1 MIETGRNRSVIFG
14 RQFTEGLPYATSAA
28 ALGVGGVAP
37 NRSAV
42 RATTG
47 LTMSAPRAPDVFGA
61 PFARL
66 LMTAGLSTAC
76 GLAVLHLAGSPGVVS
91 ANGGEDSKLF
101 SLTNRIGPATAC
113 IRWQF
118 SGTLENI
125 GEGAPYNCN
134 GIQVDGRSDD
144 MIRRNYFAHPILG
157 CGQLVFSMMQAF
169 GVHYR
174 SAGENIGWEAGA
186 SSPASYINT
195 AFMNS
200 TDHRANIL
208 NSNYT
213 EMGVGSD
220 ESAPG
225 VTWTG
230 VGAEQNVWM
239 FSEEFAQVGVSA
251 PPPPRRPAAP
261 RPAPRNSPAPTAAA
275 AAGPN
280 APPAALPTP
289 TPLVIP
295 TGSLPQNLPAPPV
308 DQYAGLFPNTIES
321 VLEAFLTF

>member
-1 MIETGRNRSVIFG
+1 MERRP
-14 RQFTEGLPYATSAA
+14 LPSAWDELLRTA
-28 ALGVGGVAP
+28 
-37 NRSAV
+37 SAV
-42 RATTG
+42 RATTDP
-47 LTMSAPRAPDVFGA
+47 TTSAPRSPG
-61 PFARL
+61 RL
-66 LMTAGLSTAC
+66 RRAIRPLAMTAGLATAC
-76 GLAVLHLAGSPGVVS
+76 GLAVLHLAGTSGVVS
-91 ANGGEDSKLF
+91 ANSGEDSQLF
-101 SLTNRIGPATAC
+101 SLTNQDRTSNGVHSLT
-113 IRWQF
+113 F
-118 SGTLENI
+118 SGTLQNI

-134 GIQVDGRSDD
+134 GIQVAGRSDD

-157 CGQLVFSMMQAF
+157 CGQLVFSMMQAY

-186 SSPASYINT
+186 SSPASYLNG

-200 TDHRANIL
+200 SDHRANIL
-208 NSNYT
+208 NVNYT

-239 FSEEFAQVGVSA
+239 FSEEFAQVGTSS
-251 PPPPRRPAAP
+251 PPPPRRPPAP
-261 RPAPRNSPAPTAAA
+261 RPAPRNSPAPTVAA

-280 APPAALPTP
+280 MTPDALPTP
-289 TPLVIP
+289 TPLAIP
-295 TGSLPQNLPAPPV
+295 TASLPQNLPTPPV
-308 DQYAGLFPNTIES
+308 NQYEGLFPNTIES

>member
-1 MIETGRNRSVIFG
+1 MQRRP
-14 RQFTEGLPYATSAA
+14 LPSAWEELLRTA
-28 ALGVGGVAP
+28 
-37 NRSAV
+37 SAV
-42 RATTG
+42 RATTDP
-47 LTMSAPRAPDVFGA
+47 TMPAPRSPG
-61 PFARL
+61 RL
-66 LMTAGLSTAC
+66 RRSIRPIAMTAGLVTAC
-76 GLAVLHLAGSPGVVS
+76 GLAVLHLAGTPGVVS
-91 ANGGEDSKLF
+91 ANSGEDSQLF
-101 SLTNRIGPATAC
+101 SLTNQDRTSNGVHSLA
-113 IRWQF
+113 F
-118 SGTLENI
+118 SGTLQNI

-134 GIQVDGRSDD
+134 GIQVSGRSDD

-186 SSPASYINT
+186 SSPASYLNV

-200 TDHRANIL
+200 SDHRANIL
-208 NSNYT
+208 NSSYT

-239 FSEEFAQVGVSA
+239 FSEEFAQVGVSP

-261 RPAPRNSPAPTAAA
+261 RPAPRNSPAPTVAA

-280 APPAALPTP
+280 VTPAALPTP

-308 DQYAGLFPNTIES
+308 NQYEGLFPNTIES